1 MRKRLTS
8 ILMIAAFA
16 GMMSGGLTNR
26 AQAQSDWAAYWQKF
40 KTAVVKGDKQTVLSL
55 SKSEM
60 LPDSYQQLFGS
71 RARRNCFAKA
81 KPVKDDD
88 GSYSVFCGEQGYL
101 FQKIEGQYR
110 FVEGFAND

>member
-16 GMMSGGLTNR
+16 VMSGGLTG
-26 AQAQSDWAAYWQKF
+26 QSHAQSDWAAYWQKF

-60 LPDSYQQLFGS
+60 LPNGYQQLFGS
-71 RARRNCFAKA
+71 RAKRNCFAKA
-81 KPVKDDD
+81 KSFKEDD
-88 GSYSVFCGEQGYL
+88 GSYTVFCGEQGYL
-101 FQKIEGQYR
+101 FRKVEGQYK